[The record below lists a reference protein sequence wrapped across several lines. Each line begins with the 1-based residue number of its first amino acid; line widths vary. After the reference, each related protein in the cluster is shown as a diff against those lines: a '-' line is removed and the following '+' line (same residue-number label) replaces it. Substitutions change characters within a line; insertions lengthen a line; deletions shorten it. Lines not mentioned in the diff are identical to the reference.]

1 MAVIGSQ
8 QYQSLSQV
16 LLGIVLLL
24 SSAVF
29 GQSEFVIKDVKLFDG
44 EQLIEKTS
52 VHVKDGRIYKIGTN
66 LATNVPQ
73 IAGQGKMLLPAFTN
87 AHVHVFSMLG
97 LMQAAKAGVMNL
109 FDMHGVE
116 MAQSGLKRYNDSTLF
131 ATLYSAGAAATAPE
145 GHGTQFGFPSP
156 TLTKP
161 EEASAFVT
169 ERIQAGADYIKII
182 VEPWKATLDRP
193 TITALIQASHKQ
205 GRKAVV
211 HISTLDDATFVLGE
225 HADGLVHLWWDQKLS
240 EATLRTLAQEE
251 EFFVIPTLLTSIRAL
266 KNIRAANPTASYLT
280 DDELLVEVKKL
291 YDAGIP
297 ILVGTDPPNVGI
309 NYGDDLYE
317 EMALLVRAGIP
328 MLEVLKSATSV
339 PMVQFGIAQKGM
351 IKVGYSADMILV
363 DGDVTKDLNVLKKS
377 KQLFKAGK
385 SL

>member
-161 EEASAFVT
+161 EEANAFVT